1 MADVEMAPKGLA
13 GVVVENTRLSRVD
26 GQKGELI
33 YLGYD
38 IDQLVDC
45 SFEEVVHLFLHGDL
59 PNAAALAEID
69 AALKAERALPARVLN
84 FIADAP
90 KDDHPMATLRTAV
103 SMLSADKKATADGR
117 QDEAAMKARAISLV
131 SKTASIVAAISR
143 ARRGEAYVEPDT
155 SLGHADNYLYM
166 ARGERQEEHIVKTLD
181 VCLTLHAD
189 HSFNASTFTA
199 RVVASTE
206 SDMIS
211 AVCAAIGSL
220 KGPLHGGANTAVM
233 NTLKEIGELENVEP
247 WLDKAL
253 AEKRKVMGFGHRVY
267 KTFDPRAKHL
277 KKMSAEWGERVGN
290 VKWFDMSTRLEEL
303 MLERKNIN
311 PNVDFYS
318 ASTYY
323 AMGIEPEMFTPIFA
337 VARMLGWC
345 AHVIEQRSDNRI
357 FRPKANYIGEVGRQ
371 AQSIAERK

>member
-1 MADVEMAPKGLA
+1 MADVQMAPKGLA

-59 PNAAALAEID
+59 PSKGELDEID
-69 AALKAERALPARVLN
+69 AALKAERTLPERVLD
-84 FIADAP
+84 FIAAAP

-103 SMLSADKKATADGR
+103 SMLSADKKATVDGS

-143 ARRGEAYVEPDT
+143 ARAGEAYVEPDT
-155 SLGHADNYLYM
+155 SLSHADNYLYM
-166 ARGERQEEHIVKTLD
+166 ARGERQEAHIVKTLD

-233 NTLKEIGELENVEP
+233 KTLQEIGDLENVEP

-253 AEKRKVMGFGHRVY
+253 SEKRKVMGFGHRVY

-303 MLERKNIN
+303 MMERKKIN

-323 AMGIEPEMFTPIFA
+323 AMGIDPEMFTPIFA

-345 AHVIEQRSDNRI
+345 AHVIEQRADNRI
-357 FRPKANYIGEVGRQ
+357 FRPKANYVGEVGRQ
-371 AQSIAERK
+371 AKSIADR